1 MKLKDPLS
9 DWLDR
14 QYGADVT
21 DNSIFFDLP
30 KHFENEY
37 FTDMEMLNVSLYI
50 LHNLDVYVY
59 MSYVISHSNTLLPH
73 GLVSLSL

>member
-37 FTDMEMLNVSLYI
+37 FTDMDMLNVSEKCS
-50 LHNLDVYVY
+50 LD
-59 MSYVISHSNTLLPH
+59 
-73 GLVSLSL
+73 